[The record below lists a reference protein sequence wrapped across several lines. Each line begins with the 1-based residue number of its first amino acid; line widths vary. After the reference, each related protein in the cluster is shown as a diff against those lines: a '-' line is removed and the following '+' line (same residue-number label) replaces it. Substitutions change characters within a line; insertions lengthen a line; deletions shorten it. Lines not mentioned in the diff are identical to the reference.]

1 MSRIDQNGA
10 LKNPL
15 RDAIIYKS
23 ALCLYSSQSGSLPI
37 TTIMAP
43 HAGNDVV
50 TDDVKTVNVDKLQP
64 QAKGKVGNGKSKA
77 KKEASTQNKEHI
89 QRLDQL
95 YSKNKR
101 QTLFVPTPKTT
112 DEGGKPGQAS
122 HVVLKVRR
130 IICDKGFPVGTE
142 IDIKSS
148 RLKDALAKIFEG
160 IEGLQLNESPPV
172 ITPELLFHAWGR
184 LAELVKTEE
193 SKPSPDKT
201 LVDELR
207 VALQYI
213 AEDYTS
219 TQATLDSLSE
229 HDEITFDLLWT
240 VFPPNTAVYT
250 KNNLL
255 QEHQICKLQKSEY
268 GRTETGARFFDLTVN
283 FISHDGT
290 KLGWASQKIRIGLFD
305 GANKVYNLS
314 VVPLNLLPTK
324 DVVCTEL
331 IKRGKKYVEMIEA
344 PRGTCQEYDG
354 AAVSENRDIFVE
366 EEYKKVIIHV
376 SGRVMLDSKTMVQQ
390 NEYTGLLKP
399 AVETELEIAAL
410 TDADL
415 LYCNH
420 GIGGFNFRQKK
431 WVMFA
436 ISNLKPVIWNLDA
449 FSKLVMDIHKR
460 NIIHS
465 LVKSHRN
472 GAETF
477 DDVVRGKGKGLVGLL
492 SGNPGVGKTLTAEVI
507 AEITKRPLYML
518 SAGELGTDVY
528 NMERTLDMV
537 LEVTR
542 QWGCVLL
549 IDEAD
554 VFLQVRDGLNLE
566 RNAMVSIF
574 LRRLEYFQGVL
585 IMTTNRKRTIDP
597 AFDSRIHFKL
607 HYADLSPESRS
618 IIWRNCLENVPSNL
632 SRSEVKDEDVA
643 QLGKIKLNGRQ
654 IKNTMA
660 CAITIA
666 VEEKLPLTLEGIQTI
681 LDMVVDDDELEE
693 EVSV

>member
-1 MSRIDQNGA
+1 
-10 LKNPL
+10 
-15 RDAIIYKS
+15 
-23 ALCLYSSQSGSLPI
+23 
-37 TTIMAP
+37 MAS
-43 HAGNDVV
+43 HAEKDVI
-50 TDDVKTVNVDKLQP
+50 TDDAKTNNGDKPQP
-64 QAKGKVGNGKSKA
+64 QSKGKGGKGKGTGKEKASIQSK
-77 KKEASTQNKEHI
+77 ERI

-101 QTLFVPTPKTT
+101 QTLFVPTPKSTN
-112 DEGGKPGQAS
+112 EGEKLGQAS
-122 HVVLKVRR
+122 RVVLKVRR

-148 RLKDALAKIFEG
+148 RLKQAFTKIFEG
-160 IEGLQLNESPPV
+160 VEGLQLNESPPI

-193 SKPSPDKT
+193 SKPSPNKA
-201 LVDELR
+201 LVDELS

-213 AEDYTS
+213 AEDYSS
-219 TQATLDSLSE
+219 TQTTLSSLSE

-240 VFPPNTAVYT
+240 VFPPNAAVYT

-255 QEHQICKLQKSEY
+255 QEHQICKLQKGEY
-268 GRTETGARFFDLTVN
+268 GRTETGARFFDLTVK
-283 FISHDGT
+283 FITHDGT

-305 GANKVYNLS
+305 GANKVYNLP

-331 IKRGKKYVEMIEA
+331 NKRGKKYVEMLEA
-344 PRGTCQEYDG
+344 PRGTYQEYVG
-354 AAVSENRDIFVE
+354 AVVSENRDVCVE
-366 EEYKKVIIHV
+366 DEYKKVIIHV
-376 SGRVMLDSKTMVQQ
+376 SGRVMIDSKTMVQQ

-399 AVETELEIAAL
+399 TVENEMEVGTLTE
-410 TDADL
+410 DDF

-431 WVMFA
+431 WCIFP
-436 ISNLKPVIWNLDA
+436 ISNLEPVIWNLDA
-449 FSKLVMDIHKR
+449 FSKLVMDVRKR
-460 NIIHS
+460 SLIHS

-518 SAGELGTDVY
+518 SAGELGTRVY
-528 NMERTLDMV
+528 EMEQTLDMV
-537 LEVTR
+537 LEITR

-554 VFLQVRDGLNLE
+554 VFLQVRDGLDLE
-566 RNAMVSIF
+566 RNAMVSVF

-607 HYADLSPESRS
+607 HYADLSPESRTT
-618 IIWRNCLENVPSNL
+618 IWKNCLENIPSNL
-632 SRSEVKDEDVA
+632 SKSEVKDEDLV
-643 QLGKIKLNGRQ
+643 QLGKLKLNGRQ

-666 VEEKLPLTLEGIQTI
+666 VEEKTPLTLEGIQTI
-681 LDMVVDDDELEE
+681 LDMVVDEENLED
-693 EVSV
+693 SV